1 MTLPI
6 AAGLLLAVLPAVI
19 ALPVLLLRP
28 PAPPASGRLLTG
40 GTAVA
45 ALWLCRPEEAVAA
58 FEQAPAQ
65 PLPGRPLQ
73 WSGRVGQ

>member
-6 AAGLLLAVLPAVI
+6 AAGLLLAVLPAVV

-28 PAPPASGRLLTG
+28 PAPPASGRLLAG

-45 ALWLCRPEEAVAA
+45 ALRPCRSEETLAA
-58 FEQAPAQ
+58 FEQTAAQ
-65 PLPGRPLQ
+65 PWPGRPLQ
-73 WSGRVGQ
+73 RPGLVGQ